1 MLQQL
6 STIPIAFQPLWGRRR
21 AEHRLTPSWYAYVW
35 YENPV
40 LFLPCCLTQ
49 ETRAMLRRIGIDI
62 HNSTIG
68 DPTGICAIANICEPE
83 GADKSGHFLLP
94 NGIVTS
100 LDPEDQE
107 YLRRKGAFVFPE
119 ARVRDSLVRAYFHYV
134 HPFFPIIDVQ
144 DFLPKHE
151 SATLDRVSAH
161 LLWSMYL
168 AACNVS
174 SKCS

>member
-1 MLQQL
+1 
-6 STIPIAFQPLWGRRR
+6 
-21 AEHRLTPSWYAYVW
+21 
-35 YENPV
+35 
-40 LFLPCCLTQ
+40 
-49 ETRAMLRRIGIDI
+49 MLRRIGIDI

-68 DPTGICAIANICEPE
+68 DPTGVCAIANICEPE

-94 NGIVTS
+94 NGIVAS

-144 DFLPKHE
+144 DFLHKHE